1 MVQVELFDSALL
13 NADKISDLSYAHKM
27 SEPVPWFKVPQR
39 IFERYFE
46 NAEFLVNAIQ
56 SIGKPSVQSDQDTH
70 GFKKTLVLLTKCGK
84 LFAVSS
90 YDGSIKWSYYN
101 PYEKIIK
108 VFVE

>member
-1 MVQVELFDSALL
+1 MV
-13 NADKISDLSYAHKM
+13 N
-27 SEPVPWFKVPQR
+27 
-39 IFERYFE
+39 
-46 NAEFLVNAIQ
+46 
-56 SIGKPSVQSDQDTH
+56 SIKSFGQPSIATDQDTY

-90 YDGSIKWSYYN
+90 YDGSVKWSYYN